1 MGIFQQQERTRAMVV
16 LRALSIQAGKTK
28 MMTLPQRQKHFEER
42 LAVAMRQ
49 FNDAIRDVHK
59 SGLDVDISFL
69 TMHTQRGPMVQVDL
83 RTFRLDGAPSVLRV
97 VE

>member
-1 MGIFQQQERTRAMVV
+1 MVV
-16 LRALSIQAGKTK
+16 LRALSIQAETTVI
-28 MMTLPQRQKHFEER
+28 MTLPQRQKHHQER
-42 LAVAMRQ
+42 LAIAMRQ

-83 RTFRLDGAPSVLRV
+83 RTFRLDGAPPVLRV